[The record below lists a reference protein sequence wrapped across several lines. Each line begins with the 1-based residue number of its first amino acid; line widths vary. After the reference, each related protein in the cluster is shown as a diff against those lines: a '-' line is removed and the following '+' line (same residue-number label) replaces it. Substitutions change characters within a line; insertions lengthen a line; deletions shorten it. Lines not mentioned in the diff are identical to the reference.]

1 MNAREHQKLRGR
13 IVEIYGSQG
22 AFAKKIGKTE
32 QCITAKLSGKTQFSQ
47 ADIIAWSNAL
57 QINVDEVGVYF
68 FANKL

>member
-1 MNAREHQKLRGR
+1 MNLREHQKLRGR
-13 IVEIYGSQG
+13 IVELYGSQG
-22 AFAKKIGKTE
+22 AFAKEIGKTE

-47 ADIIAWSNAL
+47 ADIIEWSNAL